1 MLKSLSKDMNQTLR
15 INKGQGTC
23 GTARRDPHT
32 PRCWASSSHPSG
44 IAVVSIDADPEDP
57 EDPAGPDAAG
67 LGTGGGV
74 GGSGVGGFG
83 GGGGNVGCFGTM
95 MFLGCL
101 AGAERA
107 ATSLAAALAG

>member
-1 MLKSLSKDMNQTLR
+1 M
-15 INKGQGTC
+15 
-23 GTARRDPHT
+23 
-32 PRCWASSSHPSG
+32 
-44 IAVVSIDADPEDP
+44 VSIDADGGD
-57 EDPAGPDAAG
+57 PDAAG

-107 ATSLAAALAG
+107 ATSLAATSLAAALAG